1 MILLHTTGPSNYSI
15 LLSNILKALCFIIG
29 KILLLIQR
37 TQHFSEYIF
46 SVVTLPPVTPHP
58 HPPPSS
64 KKKEKSTHNMLAE
77 AQKYQQV
84 SGEVM
89 VPCDIPTDNTAK
101 LLTLY
106 EI

>member
-1 MILLHTTGPSNYSI
+1 
-15 LLSNILKALCFIIG
+15 
-29 KILLLIQR
+29 
-37 TQHFSEYIF
+37 
-46 SVVTLPPVTPHP
+46 
-58 HPPPSS
+58 
-64 KKKEKSTHNMLAE
+64 MLAE